1 MQTRKNRQN
10 DERQE
15 DDEAE
20 AGPEPN
26 GYSSADDQT
35 ARESRS
41 AASRYQSLRPRRQ
54 DLRLR
59 RSIFIVS
66 LDTDRFGRSRKQ
78 WSGAVSLFFIIIVR
92 LPSSRRRNQF
102 HQSGLEREVSV
113 VTTTTS
119 TIRLK
124 RHW

>member
-1 MQTRKNRQN
+1 MQTRKNRKN
-10 DERQE
+10 DERRE

-41 AASRYQSLRPRRQ
+41 ASRYRSLRPRRQ

-66 LDTDRFGRSRKQ
+66 LNTDRFGRSRKQ
-78 WSGAVSLFFIIIVR
+78 WSGAVSLFVIIIVP

-102 HQSGLEREVSV
+102 HQSGLEREESV